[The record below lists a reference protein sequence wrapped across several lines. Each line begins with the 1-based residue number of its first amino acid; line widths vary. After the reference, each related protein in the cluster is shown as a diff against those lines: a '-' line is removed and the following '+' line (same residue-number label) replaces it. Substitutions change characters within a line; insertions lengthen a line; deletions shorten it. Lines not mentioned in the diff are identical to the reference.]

1 MRRMLLLV
9 LAGGIALLSVGVGA
23 GLTGHANTLTRARQ
37 ALALR
42 ATEQSQVLTDYFQRS
57 RSVVL
62 ITAQNPAF
70 ASFYDRPGTHDSRI
84 RADGPLLGQINE
96 ALNYLEKLYPDRIGE
111 ACFIDAAGPE
121 NARVVRGS
129 RAPVGDLSPNEG
141 GNPFFAPTFAQPQ
154 GGVYQAKPYVSP
166 DTDDWVISNSTV
178 VPATD
183 GVKHAMVHFE
193 VTLESFRRE
202 ADAHSTG
209 PVLVVDADTGAVVF
223 DTTSPQRVG
232 APLGDPADQRFTRLA
247 PAWKAAGQ
255 VQIGDRLGS
264 YRRVADTSG
273 NANHWYAVALAPQPI
288 APFAGVGI
296 IAIFVVAVALVV
308 IAYVGAA
315 LRRGQ
320 LVLVTAANS
329 DPLTG
334 LHNRRR
340 LAADLKAG
348 LRKATDADPL
358 LFILCDLNGFK
369 VYNDT
374 FGHPAG
380 DALLTRLGATL
391 ADALKGHGGAYRI
404 GGDEFCTL
412 AQPGVDA
419 VAGAVDT
426 TVRALSVHGDG
437 FAITASHGAVLL
449 PTDTSDPAEAMRLAD
464 QRMYE
469 QKTSGRIP
477 ADTQTTNAL
486 LRALQERDPG
496 LTQRLDRT
504 AQLAAQVGQHLGL
517 PATELARVRQAAQ
530 LHDIGKVAVPD
541 SLLAQAPPL
550 DPAAWEFLQ
559 QCPTI
564 GERITAAAPSLAPLA
579 PLIRSCR
586 ERFDGTGY
594 PDRLAGEQIPL
605 GSRIIAACSA
615 LAAMTSPRPYAA
627 ARAVAAALAEMREVA
642 GHQFDPQIVEALT
655 DVLTSTSPSP
665 SPEPTAQHV

>member
-1 MRRMLLLV
+1 MLLLV
-9 LAGGIALLSVGVGA
+9 LAGGVTLLAVGVGA
-23 GLTGHANTLTRARQ
+23 GVAGHANTLTRARQ
-37 ALALR
+37 ALSLR
-42 ATEQSQVLTDYFQRS
+42 ATEQSQVLTDYFERS

-70 ASFYDRPGTHDSRI
+70 ASFYDQPGTHDSRV
-84 RADGPLLGQINE
+84 RAAGPLLGEING

-121 NARVVRGS
+121 NARVVRG
-129 RAPVGDLSPNEG
+129 AQALVKDLSANEG
-141 GNPFFAPTFAQPQ
+141 KNPFFAPTFALAQ
-154 GGVYQAKPYVSP
+154 GAVYQAKPYVSP
-166 DTDDWVISNSTV
+166 DTGEWVISNSTV

-183 GVKHAMVHFE
+183 GVKRAIVHFE

-202 ADAHSTG
+202 ADTRSSG
-209 PVLVVDADTGAVVF
+209 PVLVVDADTGAVIF

-232 APLGDPADQRFTRLA
+232 APLGDPGDRRFSRLA
-247 PAWKAAGQ
+247 PRWTQAGQ
-255 VQIGDRLGS
+255 VTIANRLGA
-264 YRRVADTSG
+264 YRRVGDTPG
-273 NANHWYAVALAPQPI
+273 NANHWYAVALAPHPTS
-288 APFAGVGI
+288 PFAGVGVV
-296 IAIFVVAVALVV
+296 AIFVVIVSVV
-308 IAYVGAA
+308 LIAYVGAA
-315 LRRGQ
+315 LRRGR
-320 LVLVTAANS
+320 LVLVSAANS

-340 LAADLKAG
+340 LAADLKIG
-348 LRKATDADPL
+348 LRKATDDDPL

-380 DALLTRLGATL
+380 DALLTRLGGAL
-391 ADALKGHGGAYRI
+391 AGALKGHGGAYRI

-517 PATELARVRQAAQ
+517 PAKELARVRQAAQ

-550 DPAAWEFLQ
+550 EPAAWEFLQ

-564 GERITAAAPSLAPLA
+564 GERITAAAPALAPLA

-594 PDRLAGEQIPL
+594 PDRLSGEQIPL

-627 ARAVAAALAEMREVA
+627 ARTIVSALAEMREAA
-642 GHQFDPQIVEALT
+642 GHQFDPEVVEVLT
-655 DVLTSTSPSP
+655 DVLAST
-665 SPEPTAQHV
+665 SPEPTAAQHV